1 MAGGG
6 GTGGASPPG
15 QAGSLTARRQPGRQ
29 NPSLEHLLAQKVP
42 RSLPLPVPPAP
53 AGSVPRRQRGWR
65 KVTVGAASRYLFP
78 GSFQPPS
85 SSVGWGRT
93 RRGGRN
99 NDNKRGGGA
108 YSILGGKKGRLAL
121 VLWGGNGGDASFYV
135 FSFFGTKRDGGMS
148 FPGSFLGRGVEFSKA
163 LLAA

>member
-99 NDNKRGGGA
+99 NDNKRGGGGLQHLGWKEGTA
-108 YSILGGKKGRLAL
+108 RVSSLGGQ
-121 VLWGGNGGDASFYV
+121 WGGRILLCIFLLRDKEGRRNELSRELFGEGG
-135 FSFFGTKRDGGMS
+135 GI
-148 FPGSFLGRGVEFSKA
+148 
-163 LLAA
+163 